1 MSKNNIDSLDSNLQE
16 AASAVAQLPRPK
28 APAGLVQRT
37 LDALAQIKPL
47 RRKPLFL
54 RPITHPLARIAAVA
68 MLMVL
73 VQPLTYLDVVD
84 DMGRGI
90 ENHLV
95 GPRVVDHVENFVD
108 GVLTR
113 IESENYSQSEQDSN
127 IHNVNPN
134 AVKRW
139 KTKLHSRV

>member
-1 MSKNNIDSLDSNLQE
+1 MSNNIDSLDSNLRD

-37 LDALAQIKPL
+37 LDALAQFKPL
-47 RRKPLFL
+47 HRKPLFL

-68 MLMVL
+68 MLMAL

-84 DMGRGI
+84 EMGRGI
-90 ENHLV
+90 ENHV
-95 GPRVVDHVENFVD
+95 GPRVVDHVETIVD

-113 IESENYSQSEQDSN
+113 LEPETYSQSEQDSN

-134 AVKRW
+134 AVKHG